1 MNKARTSSHNNGS
14 IQQMLAIALP
24 MVVSQACDT
33 AMIFTG
39 RVFLSRLEPELMNA
53 AMGGGLTVFMMMSFF
68 IGLTGYSSALVA
80 QYLGA
85 GRKKECAVV
94 ITQAALFCVL
104 AYLPILASRPLG
116 HKMFEFMGISPEQ
129 LGPQNLYFDI
139 LLFAVIISLLRN
151 VLSCFFSGIGRTRV
165 VMVASFTSMIV
176 NALLGY
182 IFIFGKFGMPA
193 LGIRGAAYAAILG
206 GLSGLLILITA
217 YLKKKNR
224 DEFSILD
231 SFRFNRTVMSKL
243 LRFGSPAGLEFFLN
257 ILAFNALVMIFH
269 AHGLVTATAA
279 TIMFNWDMV
288 SFVPLLGIEIAVTSM
303 VGRFMGAGDPDSAHR
318 SVMSGLKLGIV
329 YTTIIFA
336 FFIGIPQHL
345 VEIFHPSVGSDVF
358 REALPLAIFMIRL
371 ASLYVLVEA
380 VLVVFIGALRGAG
393 DTFWAMCI
401 SVSLHWLTVIVLLV
415 VFRIFNLSPQAAW
428 AFMVGIF
435 FLFSVPVYLRYRSGK
450 WRAMKVVEDI
460 SPTGITDGF
469 HEPIDL

>member
-1 MNKARTSSHNNGS
+1 
-14 IQQMLAIALP
+14 MLAIALP

-85 GRKKECAVV
+85 GKKKDCPVV
-94 ITQAALFCVL
+94 ITQAVIFCVL
-104 AYLPILASRPLG
+104 AYLPILISRPLG
-116 HKMFEFMGISPEQ
+116 HKMFEFMGIAPLQ

-139 LLFAVIISLLRN
+139 LLYAAIISLLRN
-151 VLSCFFSGIGRTRV
+151 VLSCFFSGTGRTRV
-165 VMVASFTSMIV
+165 VMVASFTAMIV

-182 IFIFGKFGMPA
+182 ILIFGKFGFPA
-193 LGIRGAAYAAILG
+193 LGIRGAAYAVILG
-206 GLSGLLILITA
+206 GLSGLLILGIS
-217 YLKKKNR
+217 YLQKKNR
-224 DEFSILD
+224 DEFSILN
-231 SFRFNRTVMSKL
+231 SFRFDRTVMAKL
-243 LRFGSPAGLEFFLN
+243 LHFGFPAGLEFFLN
-257 ILAFNALVMIFH
+257 ILAFNALVMTFH
-269 AHGLVTATAA
+269 AQGLVTATAA

-288 SFVPLLGIEIAVTSM
+288 SFVPLLGVEIAVTSM

-318 SVMSGLKLGIV
+318 SVISGLKLGIV
-329 YTTIIFA
+329 YTTIIFV
-336 FFIGIPQHL
+336 FFIGIPQYL
-345 VEIFHPSVGSDVF
+345 VGLFHPLVTSDVF
-358 REALPLAIFMIRL
+358 REAEPLAIFMLRL

-393 DTFWAMCI
+393 DTFWAMGI
-401 SVSLHWLTVIVLLV
+401 SVSLHWLTVLVLLV
-415 VFRIFNLSPQAAW
+415 VFRVFHLSPQTAW

-435 FLFSVPVYLRYRSGK
+435 FLFSVPVYLRYQSGK
-450 WRAMKVVEDI
+450 WRTMKVVDET
-460 SPTGITDGF
+460 SPAILADGF

>member
-1 MNKARTSSHNNGS
+1 MAETKKSPQKDGNIR
-14 IQQMLAIALP
+14 QMLVIALP

-85 GRKKECAVV
+85 GRKKDCAVV
-94 ITQAALFCVL
+94 ITQAVIFCVL
-104 AYLPILASRPLG
+104 AYLPILFCRPLG
-116 HKMFEFMGISPEQ
+116 HAMFQFMGIAPEQ
-129 LGPQNLYFDI
+129 LGAQNLYFDI

-182 IFIFGKFGMPA
+182 VFIFGKFGIPA

-206 GLSGLLILITA
+206 GLSGLLILVA
-217 YLKKKNR
+217 SYLRKKNC
-224 DEFSILD
+224 DEFFILN
-231 SFRFNRTVMSKL
+231 SFRFDRAVMSKL

-257 ILAFNALVMIFH
+257 ILAFNALVMTFH

-303 VGRFMGAGDPDSAHR
+303 VGRFMGARDPDSAHR
-318 SVMSGLKLGIV
+318 SVMSGLKLGMV
-329 YTTIIFA
+329 YTTIIFV

-345 VEIFHPSVGSDVF
+345 VGFFHPSVPSNVF
-358 REALPLAIFMIRL
+358 YEAAPLAIFMLRL

-401 SVSLHWLTVIVLLV
+401 SVSLHWLTVIVLFI
-415 VFRIFNLSPQAAW
+415 VFRVFNLSPQTAW

-435 FLFSVPVYLRYRSGK
+435 FLFSVPVYLRYRNGT
-450 WRAMKVVEDI
+450 WRTMKVVDET
-460 SPTGITDGF
+460 SPAVLTDGF